1 MHYYNGDGKL
11 YMGPVWDFDY
21 GSFLTSEQFDDGL
34 YPNKNTHFQNA
45 NALWYCRLLQ
55 NTNVQNYIVEVWPK
69 YRAKAAEVAEDI
81 TVIKSYLKASADTL
95 VENLKNES
103 DRRPMLRSSSSLR
116 DRIEELMALRSAIYE
131 STAHVIIDTDG
142 KTINDIADAIFGG
155 T

>member
-81 TVIKSYLKASADTL
+81 TVIKSYLKASADLNFTMWPMYSQYDPNTERNMTFTAAAERIQTNMKNRL
-95 VENLKNES
+95 TQLDNL
-103 DRRPMLRSSSSLR
+103 
-116 DRIEELMALRSAIYE
+116 
-131 STAHVIIDTDG
+131 
-142 KTINDIADAIFGG
+142 INNKLYK
-155 T
+155 